1 MTTAPLPPESRR
13 GQDDQPDLDQLLL
26 VVLILLA
33 DLRDHIRGDNQVSP
47 NELVT
52 RIRAVS
58 AVIRRVRGAMP

>member
-1 MTTAPLPPESRR
+1 MATAPAEPRG

-33 DLRDHIRGDNQVSP
+33 DLRDHIRGDNQRNP
-47 NELVT
+47 NEMVT

-58 AVIRRVRGAMP
+58 AVIRRVRGATP